1 MPNLAAEEKRKR
13 DILDRLAR
21 GPREWQPVTLDENDL
36 QRMKLDEGSAFDD
49 IKGDPALRAAQM
61 EAIDRFG
68 EIADK
73 GYTVAEEAAMQ
84 RARTEANRDD
94 ASRRASILQQM
105 QMRGGGGGG
114 AELAM
119 QLSSADSAAERES
132 QAALDA
138 AAKGQARGLEAMRQR
153 GSMAASLSDDEWQQK
168 ARAAEAR
175 DQIQR
180 FNSGLTQNFLQGRAT
195 AQNQAGQ
202 FNAGQ
207 QNQWGWNTAELDYND
222 AVQDQNR
229 KIAEDQAR
237 KEAKRKKNS
246 GMMGTVGAIAG
257 GVIGTSVAPGLG
269 TAAGATLGQQLGS
282 GLGDVYSDKNLKKN
296 IGEIPSHEID
306 AFIQGLHPKKFDYDF
321 ESWERP
327 EAKEEPSLLDTIL
340 GELEKARD
348 AKTKANRIADKMGVD
363 MRMEFA
369 NKTKGAVKS
378 LFQDDDEGEPS
389 RVGVIA
395 QDLEENPIGSR
406 VVKDTPEGKALDDD
420 NLLGAILASLKRLD
434 EKKRDK

>member
-13 DILDRLAR
+13 EILDRLAR

-153 GSMAASLSDDEWQQK
+153 GSMAASLSDDEYQQK

-175 DQIQR
+175 DQIQK
-180 FNSGLTQNFLQGRAT
+180 FNAGLTQNFLQGRAT

-202 FNAGQ
+202 WNAGQ
-207 QNQWGWNTAELDYND
+207 QNNWNWNTSELDYND
-222 AVQDQNR
+222 AVQAQNR
-229 KIAEDQAR
+229 KIAEEQD
-237 KEAKRKKNS
+237 KRKRKQQQMS
-246 GMMGTVGAIAG
+246 GMLSGAGAVAG
-257 GVIGTSVAPGLG
+257 GIIGSTVAPGVGTMGGAALG
-269 TAAGATLGQQLGS
+269 SAAGE
-282 GLGDVYSDKNLKKN
+282 GLASIFSDERAKENIKKVESTDIDDFLSSLSPKN
-296 IGEIPSHEID
+296 
-306 AFIQGLHPKKFDYDF
+306 FDYKAEIKKAYDAHHDAQK
-321 ESWERP
+321 R
-327 EAKEEPSLLDTIL
+327 AL
-340 GELEKARD
+340 GHEV
-348 AKTKANRIADKMGVD
+348 G
-363 MRMEFA
+363 MRMEMA
-369 NKTKGAVKS
+369 RKVKKGLGPVGGF
-378 LFQDDDEGEPS
+378 LFGDNDGDEPS
-389 RVGVIA
+389 RVGVMA
-395 QDLEENPIGSR
+395 QDIEKTPMGERI
-406 VVKDTPEGKALDDD
+406 VKEGPAGKELDED

-434 EKKRDK
+434 EKKKDK